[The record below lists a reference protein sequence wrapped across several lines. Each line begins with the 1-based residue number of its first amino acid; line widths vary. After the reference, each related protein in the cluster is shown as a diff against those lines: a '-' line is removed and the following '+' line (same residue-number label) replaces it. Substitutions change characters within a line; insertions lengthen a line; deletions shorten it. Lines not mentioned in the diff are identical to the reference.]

1 VTSARSKESPRL
13 SGRRCSRVAALVAAA
28 VVAVL
33 CPTTTAIAMPGW
45 TAPVTI
51 TDPGEMGEFGAVAM
65 DGGGN
70 TMAVWY
76 QRQPPSATDFLL
88 RVAYRPA
95 GGSFSA
101 PRTLGA
107 ANQPGGGNIPPSSPQ
122 VAFDAAGNATV
133 VWLQADGAG
142 DLRVV
147 SAVAAPG
154 GSFGPIV
161 TLSPPGRSALFPSL
175 AVNGRGD
182 GLAAWTYQSPDD
194 RIDAVVRAPGGTFG
208 AFATISGPGGRSA
221 LRRT

>member
-13 SGRRCSRVAALVAAA
+13 SGRRGSRVAALVAAA

-51 TDPGEMGEFGAVAM
+51 TDPDEMGEFGAVAM

-133 VWLQADGAG
+133 VWLQADGRRGGSARRLGGRRAG
-142 DLRVV
+142 RLVRADRDALAAGTERVV
-147 SAVAAPG
+147 PEPRG
-154 GSFGPIV
+154 E
-161 TLSPPGRSALFPSL
+161 RS
-175 AVNGRGD
+175 R
-182 GLAAWTYQSPDD
+182 
-194 RIDAVVRAPGGTFG
+194 
-208 AFATISGPGGRSA
+208 
-221 LRRT
+221 